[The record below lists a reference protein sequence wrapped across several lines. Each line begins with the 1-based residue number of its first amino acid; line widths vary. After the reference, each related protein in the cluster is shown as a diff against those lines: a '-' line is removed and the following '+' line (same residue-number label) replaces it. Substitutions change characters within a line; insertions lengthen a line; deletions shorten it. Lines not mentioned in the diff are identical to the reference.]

1 MVSTI
6 VKSVQRKGRGV
17 FAGQRIK
24 AGTLIESCPVI
35 LFDVV
40 QGESHLLEEYAF
52 RWSKKKV
59 AIALGN
65 GSLYN
70 HSYQP
75 NAEYLQDKDNKCILV
90 YALKDIPKGT
100 EICFNYN
107 GHPEN
112 KTKLWFKVR
121 D

>member
-1 MVSTI
+1 MTSI
-6 VKSVQRKGRGV
+6 FVKSVQGKGRGV

-24 AGTLIESCPVI
+24 SGTLIEVCPVI
-35 LFDVV
+35 LFKVL

-52 RWSKKKV
+52 RWSKTKV

-70 HSYQP
+70 HSYEP
-75 NAEYLQDKDNKCILV
+75 NAEYVQDTKSKCILV
-90 YALKDIPKGT
+90 YARIDIPKGT

-107 GHPEN
+107 GRHDDMSP
-112 KTKLWFKVR
+112 LWFRAKN
-121 D
+121 